1 VTYYADNCDLLFN
14 RYRAIS
20 PQQLHAVWLP
30 FLPKTTGRACDIG
43 AGTGRDAHWLAGMG
57 WQVTAVEPEA
67 AFRRRASLD
76 RHEQIDWL
84 DDCLP
89 ALTTLLALKPQF
101 QLILLS
107 AVWMH
112 LPELERGQALSVL
125 SELLASDGVLVISL
139 RHSHAGERHA
149 RGIFPVSVAELER
162 LASTRGLAIK
172 SVTQREDQHGRD
184 HVSWETVVLEPAK
197 DPHIK

>member
-1 VTYYADNCDLLFN
+1 MPET
-14 RYRAIS
+14 
-20 PQQLHAVWLP
+20 P
-30 FLPKTTGRACDIG
+30 GRACDIG
-43 AGTGRDAHWLAGMG
+43 AGTGRDAHWLADMG

-76 RHEQIDWL
+76 CHEQIDWL

-89 ALTTLLALKPQF
+89 ALTSLLALKPQF
-101 QLILLS
+101 HLILLS

-112 LPELERGQALSVL
+112 LPESEREQALSVL

-139 RHSHAGERHA
+139 RHSHAEERQE

-162 LASTRGLAIK
+162 LASTRGLAVM
-172 SVTQREDQHGRD
+172 SVTQRADQHGRD
-184 HVSWETVVLEPAK
+184 HVSWETVVLATARDSHTE
-197 DPHIK
+197 